1 LERASN
7 FDTAMS
13 FSRLNQVLL
22 PVLDA
27 LPQLPAVHRD
37 ALNGALGFGEGAPPS
52 RLVVSNAALVLLR
65 TAVSARPCSS
75 SSTTCR
81 GWTGASAGV
90 LSFVARRLDGSQ
102 LASRGL
108 GRLPDESQLPVT
120 GRGCAPVRARRRSGR
135 GFGEH

>member
-1 LERASN
+1 
-7 FDTAMS
+7 MS
-13 FSRLNQVLL
+13 FSGPNQVLI

-27 LPQLPAVHRD
+27 LPQLPAVHPD
-37 ALNGALGFGEGAPPS
+37 ALNVALGFGEGAPPS
-52 RLVVSNAALVLLR
+52 RLVVSNWALVLF
-65 TAVSARPCSS
+65 ARRHPLDQCSS

-81 GWTGASAGV
+81 GWTGVSAGV

-102 LASRGL
+102 LLSRGL
-108 GRLPDESQLPVT
+108 GGRLPDEGQLPVT